1 MPALPAQHENDASNN
16 SVGMRHLFLLW
27 LLLFASSNTHAQY
40 ISFHGGEYLDTITT
54 RNPACA
60 KGPTLPYFAVD
71 GKYPR
76 SSATLV
82 QEAGAFLQRSRR
94 KFGGSG
100 YVTFRFVIDCA
111 GFRQPMTQV
120 LQTDAN
126 YVATHFRPEL
136 VSELY
141 AFLKTLKEWRMATHS
156 GHAVSYF
163 TYLTFKIT
171 DGKVVAV
178 IP

>member
-1 MPALPAQHENDASNN
+1 MLKTRAK
-16 SVGMRHLFLLW
+16 HLIT
-27 LLLFASSNTHAQY
+27 LLFFLSYLPGRSQNFTY
-40 ISFHGGEYLDTITT
+40 EGGEYMDTTT
-54 RNPACA
+54 ARNPACA
-60 KGPTLPYFAVD
+60 KAHSVPYFLVS

-76 SSATLV
+76 SSETLAT
-82 QEAGAFLQRSRR
+82 EANAFLRR
-94 KFGGSG
+94 KNQRYAGSG

-126 YVATHFRPEL
+126 YAPIHFRPEL
-136 VSELY
+136 VNELY
-141 AFLKTLKEWRMATHS
+141 AFMQSLKDWHAATYNEQ
-156 GHAVSYF
+156 AVSYF
-163 TYLTFKIT
+163 TYLTFKVT

>member
-1 MPALPAQHENDASNN
+1 MKHALLT
-16 SVGMRHLFLLW
+16 G
-27 LLLFASSNTHAQY
+27 LLLLAASVNARAQY
-40 ISFHGGEYLDTITT
+40 ITFHEGEYLDTTTT

-60 KGPTLPYFAVD
+60 KAMTLPYFAVD

-82 QEAGAFLQRSRR
+82 REATAFLQRSSR
-94 KFGGSG
+94 KYSGSG
-100 YVTFRFVIDCA
+100 YITFRFVIDCA

-120 LQTDAN
+120 LQTDVRYA
-126 YVATHFRPEL
+126 ATHLRPEL

-141 AFLKTLKEWRMATHS
+141 SFMKALKDWRTATYS
-156 GHAVSYF
+156 GLAVSYF

>member
-1 MPALPAQHENDASNN
+1 MKH
-16 SVGMRHLFLLW
+16 
-27 LLLFASSNTHAQY
+27 LLLSCLLLAAAIPARAQY
-40 ISFHGGEYLDTITT
+40 LSLHEGEYLDTTTT

-60 KGPTLPYFAVD
+60 KAMTLPYFAVD

-82 QEAGAFLQRSRR
+82 REATAFLQRSTR
-94 KFGGSG
+94 KFSGSG

-120 LQTDAN
+120 LQTDAQ

-136 VSELY
+136 VNELY
-141 AFLKTLKEWRMATHS
+141 AFLKTLKDWRVATHS
-156 GHAVSYF
+156 GHTVSYF
-163 TYLTFKIT
+163 TYLTFKLT